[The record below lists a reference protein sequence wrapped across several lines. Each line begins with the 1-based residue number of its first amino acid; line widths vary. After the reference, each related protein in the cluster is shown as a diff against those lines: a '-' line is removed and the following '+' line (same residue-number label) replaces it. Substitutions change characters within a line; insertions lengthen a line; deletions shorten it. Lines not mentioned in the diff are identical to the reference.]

1 MSASFFAQTFSVVDF
16 LKALARSGLG
26 LLREAPVHAE
36 RILQR
41 GRGPRVVFLPAYGPT
56 GAALLRIYAIATA
69 LRPLGWQTLVL
80 PPKLTLAQRQRLLA
94 WLGPDVVVLQGA
106 RHPFNR
112 PHFFPGHR
120 IVYDMDDADFHLP
133 HLASAVEQTVPDV
146 TTVIAGSR
154 YVADWCRNAGAP
166 SAHVVWTGSPVSDH
180 ARAPQHVRPPVIAWA
195 QSRPMTYTGE
205 AEWVR
210 SVITGIASQHPGVT
224 LRLYDRRPDDDQ
236 SFLNMFQAPGVH
248 VEWMPYGSYRD
259 YLSSFDDVAL
269 GLAPLNQ
276 KNAFS
281 RGKSF
286 GKVLAYLDAR
296 VPVIAS
302 AAGEHGAFFTD
313 RTGVVSNDVD
323 VWIETAC
330 RLLSDSAAREAMA
343 QAAFDEYVRHLSRE
357 AAAAKVDVILRSL
370 VGSQKNLP

>member
-1 MSASFFAQTFSVVDF
+1 MSWYC
-16 LKALARSGLG
+16 K
-26 LLREAPVHAE
+26 
-36 RILQR
+36 
-41 GRGPRVVFLPAYGPT
+41 GRGI
-56 GAALLRIYAIATA
+56 LLTA
-69 LRPLGWQTLVL
+69 HISSQ
-80 PPKLTLAQRQRLLA
+80 
-94 WLGPDVVVLQGA
+94 
-106 RHPFNR
+106 
-112 PHFFPGHR
+112 
-120 IVYDMDDADFHLP
+120 
-133 HLASAVEQTVPDV
+133 
-146 TTVIAGSR
+146 
-154 YVADWCRNAGAP
+154 
-166 SAHVVWTGSPVSDH
+166 
-180 ARAPQHVRPPVIAWA
+180 
-195 QSRPMTYTGE
+195 
-205 AEWVR
+205 
-210 SVITGIASQHPGVT
+210 GIASQHPGVT